1 MWRCVG
7 ACVSGCWLHGARV
20 LVSRSVGAAP
30 SPEQL
35 QISLFLLTLSSRECR
50 PFILSLGSAC
60 GIVLPWGIRKVTREP
75 TRALRVVYGLAQAA
89 RGTPNAKHRQE
100 CRKTTSKQS
109 VNECF
114 AVSWCKAS
122 LLAIQHNVHAR
133 FRPPSHQ
140 ERLNRCKVQNLPFLV
155 CVFLL
160 CACVHAPFGRMCSV
174 G

>member
-1 MWRCVG
+1 MG
-7 ACVSGCWLHGARV
+7 AGFTVARV

-35 QISLFLLTLSSRECR
+35 QISLFFVDPVLSRMSSFYSLSEGLLVELC
-50 PFILSLGSAC
+50 C
-60 GIVLPWGIRKVTREP
+60 PWGIRKVTREP

-89 RGTPNAKHRQE
+89 RGTPNAEDRQE

-133 FRPPSHQ
+133 FRTPNHQ